1 VEAII
6 NTNAGSVRDNEID
19 EFLRELFASHEIPLV
34 IHRVRSGKGLVE
46 LARDAA
52 SGPEEVIIAGG
63 GDGTVST
70 VASELAGTGK
80 TLGILPLGTL
90 NHFAKDLGLPL
101 DLEQA
106 VLTIIEGHTT
116 QVDVGEVNG
125 LRFINNSSIGL
136 YPSLVKERSRVQRL
150 GYGKWPAFLWA
161 AISVFKRYPTVNIRL
176 NAGGEEL
183 AHKTPF
189 VFIGNNEYQ
198 MEGFRIGGRAR
209 LDEGMLSVY
218 LTRET
223 GRWGLIRLG
232 LRALF
237 GRLRNAEDFFA
248 FQSKHVLIETRRR
261 RLRIA
266 RDGETSRMETPLEYR
281 SLAGALRVIV
291 RKKGEEEA
299 ESLN

>member
-6 NTNAGSVRDNEID
+6 NAKAGSVRGKEFE
-19 EFLRELFASHEIPLV
+19 EFLRELFASHGIPLV
-34 IHRVRSGKGLVE
+34 IHRVRPGKGLVE

-90 NHFAKDLGLPL
+90 NHFARDLGLPL
-101 DLEQA
+101 DLHQA
-106 VLTIIEGHTT
+106 ALTIIEGHTT

-125 LRFINNSSIGL
+125 LKFMNNSSIGL
-136 YPSLVKERSRVQRL
+136 YPSIVRERTKVQRL
-150 GYGKWPAFLWA
+150 GYRKWPAFLWA
-161 AISVFKRYPTVNIRL
+161 AITVFKRYPTVNIRL
-176 NAGGEEL
+176 RAGGEEL

-198 MEGFRIGGRAR
+198 MEGFRIGARAP
-209 LDEGMLSVY
+209 LDEGVLSVY

-237 GRLRNAEDFFA
+237 GRLQNGEDFYA
-248 FQSKHVLIETRRR
+248 FRTKEVLIETRRR
-261 RLRIA
+261 RVRVA
-266 RDGETSRMETPLEYR
+266 RDGEISRMETPLEYR
-281 SLAGALRVIV
+281 SLAGVLRVIV
-291 RKKGEEEA
+291 RKKGEEEGQ
-299 ESLN
+299 ELE

>member
-6 NTNAGSVRDNEID
+6 NTKAGSARDKEID
-19 EFLRELFASHEIPLV
+19 EFLRELFASHGIPLV
-34 IHRVRSGKGLVE
+34 IRRVRPGKGLIE

-106 VLTIIEGHTT
+106 ALTIIEGNTT

-125 LRFINNSSIGL
+125 LKFINNSSIGL
-136 YPSLVKERSRVQRL
+136 YPSIVRERTKVERL

-176 NAGGEEL
+176 RAGEEEL

-198 MEGFRIGGRAR
+198 MEGLRIGARTR
-209 LDEGMLSVY
+209 LDEGVLSVY

-237 GRLRNAEDFFA
+237 GRLRNGDDFYA
-248 FQSKHVLIETRRR
+248 FRSKQVLIETRRR
-261 RLRIA
+261 RLRVA
-266 RDGETSRMETPLEYR
+266 RDGEISRMETPLEYR

-291 RKKGEEEA
+291 RKVREEEGGRG
-299 ESLN
+299 